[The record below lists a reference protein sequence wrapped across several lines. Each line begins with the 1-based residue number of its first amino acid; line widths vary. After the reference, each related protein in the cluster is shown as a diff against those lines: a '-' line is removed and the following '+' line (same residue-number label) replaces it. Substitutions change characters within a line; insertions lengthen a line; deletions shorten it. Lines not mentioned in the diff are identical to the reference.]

1 MNTSFLSDMNW
12 LAVLVAAVAYFML
25 GALWYS
31 LLFAKI
37 WIRGSGIDPNQPG
50 AKKGAGGIMAM
61 TFLLEAVTC
70 IALGILVYRLALSGV
85 MSGIKL
91 GLLTGVCFSAI
102 SICISFMYQMKPKSL
117 ILVDCSYHIVGN
129 IIAAVILCIWH

>member
-1 MNTSFLSDMNW
+1 MDTSFLSDMNW

-31 LLFAKI
+31 LLFSKI
-37 WIRGSGIDPNQPG
+37 WIRGTGIDPNNPA

-70 IALGILVYRLALSGV
+70 IGLGILVYRLALSGV
-85 MSGIKL
+85 TSGIKL

-102 SICISFMYQMKPKSL
+102 SVCISFMYQMKPKSL
-117 ILVDCSYHIVGN
+117 IVVDTGYHIVGN
-129 IIAAVILCIWH
+129 IIAAVILCIWR